1 LWKRALM
8 PEFLSSL
15 SLAAVDGTFKK
26 RLNSEGV
33 SGQAHLKG
41 GTLNDVRAIA
51 GQVLDRNGKR
61 WTVVFVVNHP
71 NAPASQTAQDVLLR
85 WVYER

>member
-1 LWKRALM
+1 MWKRALM

-15 SLAAVDGTFKK
+15 SLAAVDGTFRK
-26 RLNSEGV
+26 RMNNEGFA
-33 SGQAHLKG
+33 GQAHLKG

-51 GQVLDRNGKR
+51 GQVLSRGGKR

-71 NAPASQTAQDVLLR
+71 NAPATQVAQDVLLN